1 MYPALE
7 AKVKNVTT
15 QYSIEHEDEEHLLGE
30 LSHLL
35 TNAINQSLPESR
47 TATLREFSRKAEA
60 VHTTLAKHLGKEEE
74 QLVPLLLS
82 HFSHKEQAELVA
94 QFLCSIPLTAVQP
107 VLKWLRAMV
116 PLAEQVN
123 LQQAVDA
130 AVVDPR
136 LNQLLVSWLEPITT
150 EGGGGKIDDD
160 GDVNKPAT
168 TDDNDNNNDDD
179 NVHMRAQQ
187 EGDLLDIED
196 SEVGTFTCCGGGL
209 NRDGQQQCTNP
220 LGGSNNNISHQQQ
233 QQHLSSPSPPPPS
246 SSPGGGGAPL
256 SEILYFHQAI
266 KSALH
271 SFAVEARSL
280 SDNVQQGRHIDAS
293 QLTSLVERHRFI
305 RAVIHFHSLSEDQ
318 VVFPALKRVLL
329 SQEREKK
336 GVESV
341 VNIPPDTTHNHNHHR
356 NHHHE
361 GGGCEED
368 HIEENKQIEELGRL
382 LGDIRSCARR
392 GAVPEVSHLLSDLSS
407 IAERLSEA
415 MNRHMAREESD
426 VLPILMTSL
435 CRAQQRHMVWHIL
448 MAMPLRLLE
457 RVMPWVAL
465 KLKEDEV
472 CEWLDNIGG
481 AAPVKEAPLVALLT
495 AWARRRVGNSKNRS
509 FIAAAVI
516 GGGMNNN
523 SDDPSQFSTE
533 TCAPST
539 TAITLATRTATIAM
553 ISSMG
558 GDNDKMRNTGDSQ
571 HDQRQYVT
579 TSDAVAHLNN
589 NTTTLHGDSRMEVT
603 AAVLD
608 DDDKATV
615 HMGPPLKK
623 IKTKDDSS
631 SSHHHQQRQNQPLPL
646 PTPHQHPGSSSLL
659 LQGQGA
665 SPIDHIFQF
674 HRALK
679 RELRELESAAIALQA
694 EADEAEE
701 WRHDSYIAEMDAR
714 FQFLQGIYRAH
725 SKAEDEIVF
734 PALESKDSLINVS
747 HSYTLD
753 HRQEELLFEQVG
765 KVVATIRGLAAKG
778 VGGGGDKNNN
788 SSFTVDSRLEQL
800 RGHATQLSRMC
811 AAVRASLETHVRAEE
826 KELWPLFA
834 EHFSVEEQEHLVGL
848 IIGQTGGEVLRSML
862 SWVRDALTE
871 EEKEAMMLTLKSAS
885 KSTAFEQWLGA
896 AFGSTLHT
904 IDGDNE
910 DMDATDIGGATI
922 ATTGAGRRKISQ
934 QPMNYMEENAAILA
948 EVSDY
953 LAKQRDADQLRYKH
967 GLQQHQGAT
976 SHSGHQ
982 HSLAA
987 AAGASGTSGIKKS
1000 GGSNTALPLLPP
1012 PLSSH
1017 SLLPSTAPSD
1027 PTSVAADSS
1036 QFRPGWEDIF
1046 RMNQKQLEAA
1056 VRRVS
1061 ADVSLE
1067 PQRKAYLIQN
1077 IMASKY
1083 IVAQQRRM
1091 QTHSSRL
1098 SSAAA
1103 TPTTDGGSGSAGGSG
1118 GRGGSSRNGAVRAS
1132 PVWEEEEAAG
1142 APGGSG
1148 DKTASITINTANHQQ
1163 RQQHKYYHDSQH
1175 LGCRHYKRKCMLV
1188 APCCKDAHVC
1198 RLCHDESVGG
1208 SHTMNRYAVSEMVC
1222 MECGENQPVAQNC
1235 RVCQAEMARYY
1246 CAICHLFDDE
1256 PGRDIYHCP
1265 FCNFC
1270 RRGKGLGVDS
1280 FHCMDCN
1287 ACMSLE
1293 LFNKHQCKEQSLG
1306 GNCPVCS
1313 EGLFGSKY
1321 PIKELP
1327 CGHFMHSHCFA
1338 AYTRYSYACPVC
1350 SKSLGDMSVYWRMID
1365 SLLAGEVASM
1375 PVEYRVRRQGVLC
1388 NDCGKNSEVAFH
1400 FVYHKCPDC
1409 GSYNTRVT

>member
-1 MYPALE
+1 MPLE
-7 AKVKNVTT
+7 
-15 QYSIEHEDEEHLLGE
+15 
-30 LSHLL
+30 
-35 TNAINQSLPESR
+35 
-47 TATLREFSRKAEA
+47 
-60 VHTTLAKHLGKEEE
+60 
-74 QLVPLLLS
+74 
-82 HFSHKEQAELVA
+82 
-94 QFLCSIPLTAVQP
+94 
-107 VLKWLRAMV
+107 
-116 PLAEQVN
+116 EQVN

-136 LNQLLVSWLEPITT
+136 LNQLLVSWLEPINA
-150 EGGGGKIDDD
+150 ERGGGREMDYDGGDDKPTTTDNDDD
-160 GDVNKPAT
+160 
-168 TDDNDNNNDDD
+168 DNNNDNNIK

-187 EGDLLDIED
+187 EGDLHDIED
-196 SEVGTFTCCGGGL
+196 SEVGTFTCCGDGL
-209 NRDGQQQCTNP
+209 NRDGQQQCTNL
-220 LGGSNNNISHQQQ
+220 LGGSNINFSHRQQQ
-233 QQHLSSPSPPPPS
+233 QQHLSSS
-246 SSPGGGGAPL
+246 SSGQGGGGAPL

-329 SQEREKK
+329 SQEKEKK

-341 VNIPPDTTHNHNHHR
+341 VDIPPDTSHNHHHHR
-356 NHHHE
+356 NHHHD

-426 VLPILMTSL
+426 VLPILITSL

-472 CEWLDNIGG
+472 CEWLENIGG

-495 AWARRRVGNSKNRS
+495 AWARRGVGNNKNRS
-509 FIAAAVI
+509 AAAAVI
-516 GGGMNNN
+516 GDGLNNN

-533 TCAPST
+533 TCVPST
-539 TAITLATRTATIAM
+539 TAVTLTTTTATKAM
-553 ISSMG
+553 VSSMG
-558 GDNDKMRNTGDSQ
+558 GDNDERKMSTGAFQ
-571 HDQRQYVT
+571 YDQRQYVT
-579 TSDAVAHLNN
+579 TSNAAAHLNN
-589 NTTTLHGDSRMEVT
+589 NTAITHGDSCMEVT
-603 AAVLD
+603 AAVLDD

-623 IKTKDDSS
+623 IKTKNDSS
-631 SSHHHQQRQNQPLPL
+631 SSHHHHQQQNQPL
-646 PTPHQHPGSSSLL
+646 PTPHQRPVSTSLL

-765 KVVATIRGLAAKG
+765 KVVAIIRGLAAKG
-778 VGGGGDKNNN
+778 NVGGGGCVDKKN
-788 SSFTVDSRLEQL
+788 SSSVIIDSRLEQL

-871 EEKEAMMLTLKSAS
+871 EERDAMMLTLKSAS

-896 AFGSTLHT
+896 AFGSTLHA
-904 IDGDNE
+904 IDDDDE
-910 DMDATDIGGATI
+910 DMDAGEIDGTKA
-922 ATTGAGRRKISQ
+922 AAPGAGRRKGSQ

-953 LAKQRDADQLRYKH
+953 LAKQKDADQLRYKH
-967 GLQQHQGAT
+967 GLQQHQGAS
-976 SHSGHQ
+976 SHHTGQ
-982 HSLAA
+982 HHSIAA
-987 AAGASGTSGIKKS
+987 AAGASGINKPGGNNTS
-1000 GGSNTALPLLPP
+1000 LLLLLPP
-1012 PLSSH
+1012 LPTPLPSH
-1017 SLLPSTAPSD
+1017 SLPPSTAPSD

-1091 QTHSSRL
+1091 QTHSSRV

-1103 TPTTDGGSGSAGGSG
+1103 TPTTDGGSAGVSG
-1118 GRGGSSRNGAVRAS
+1118 GRGGGGGNGAVRAS
-1132 PVWEEEEAAG
+1132 PVWEEEEIAG

-1148 DKTASITINTANHQQ
+1148 NADKNAAITTKTIDTTNQKQQ
-1163 RQQHKYYHDSQH
+1163 QQQHKYYYDSQH

-1246 CAICHLFDDE
+1246 CSICHLFDDE